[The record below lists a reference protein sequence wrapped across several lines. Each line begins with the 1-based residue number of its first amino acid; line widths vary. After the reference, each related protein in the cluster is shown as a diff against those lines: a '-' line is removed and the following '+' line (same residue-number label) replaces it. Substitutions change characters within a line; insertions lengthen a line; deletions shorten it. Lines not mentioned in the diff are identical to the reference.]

1 MANIRKVSE
10 INKLYAAFFMTF
22 AQYFVISPQIIRT
35 NNNISSNTTGKS
47 MKKYTM
53 ICAALC
59 AALMFTG
66 CKSSES
72 AYKQA
77 YLKAKQQE
85 ELQQQQEAQ
94 AQAQAQAQEQ
104 AAQAVQ
110 EQENNVVVPMEEK
123 PVTETQVV
131 DNADN
136 VPVRQE
142 TVSVVAGAGLK
153 NFSVVVGSFSL
164 KANAEGLQQTLNNQ
178 GYSAQVVVNNQVSPA
193 MYRVVATTFDTKG
206 EAAASRNALQEKYP
220 GAWLLYAK

>member
-1 MANIRKVSE
+1 
-10 INKLYAAFFMTF
+10 
-22 AQYFVISPQIIRT
+22 
-35 NNNISSNTTGKS
+35 
-47 MKKYTM
+47 MKKYT
-53 ICAALC
+53 ILCAGLC
-59 AALMFTG
+59 AALVFTG

-85 ELQQQQEAQ
+85 ELQQKQEAEAQ
-94 AQAQAQAQEQ
+94 AAAAQQAQEQ
-104 AAQAVQ
+104 ETAVVAPLQ
-110 EQENNVVVPMEEK
+110 EK

-142 TVSVVAGAGLK
+142 AVSVVAGTGLK

-164 KANAEGLQQTLNNQ
+164 KANAEGLQQTLNAQ

-193 MYRVVATTFDTKG
+193 MYRVVATTFDSKG

>member
-1 MANIRKVSE
+1 
-10 INKLYAAFFMTF
+10 
-22 AQYFVISPQIIRT
+22 
-35 NNNISSNTTGKS
+35 
-47 MKKYTM
+47 MKKYTLL
-53 ICAALC
+53 CAALC
-59 AALMFTG
+59 AAMLFTG

-85 ELQQQQEAQ
+85 ELQQKQEAEAQ
-94 AQAQAQAQEQ
+94 AQAAAAQ
-104 AAQAVQ
+104 AAQEA
-110 EQENNVVVPMEEK
+110 ENNVVTPMEEK

-142 TVSVVAGAGLK
+142 TVSVVAGTGLK

-164 KANAEGLQQTLNNQ
+164 KANAEGLQQTLKSQ
-178 GYSAQVVVNNQVSPA
+178 GYNAQVVVNNQVSPA

>member
-1 MANIRKVSE
+1 
-10 INKLYAAFFMTF
+10 
-22 AQYFVISPQIIRT
+22 
-35 NNNISSNTTGKS
+35 
-47 MKKYTM
+47 MKKYT
-53 ICAALC
+53 ILC
-59 AALMFTG
+59 AGLCVALVFTG

-85 ELQQQQEAQ
+85 ELQQKQEAEAQ
-94 AQAQAQAQEQ
+94 AAAAQQAQEQ
-104 AAQAVQ
+104 ETAVVAPLQ
-110 EQENNVVVPMEEK
+110 EK

-142 TVSVVAGAGLK
+142 TVSVVAGTGLK

-164 KANAEGLQQTLNNQ
+164 KANAEGLQQTLNAQ

-193 MYRVVATTFDTKG
+193 MYRVVATTFDSKG

>member
-1 MANIRKVSE
+1 
-10 INKLYAAFFMTF
+10 
-22 AQYFVISPQIIRT
+22 
-35 NNNISSNTTGKS
+35 
-47 MKKYTM
+47 MKKYTL
-53 ICAALC
+53 LC
-59 AALMFTG
+59 AALGAAMLFTG

-85 ELQQQQEAQ
+85 ELQQKQEAEAQ
-94 AQAQAQAQEQ
+94 AAKN
-104 AAQAVQ
+104 
-110 EQENNVVVPMEEK
+110 ENNVVVPMEEK
-123 PVTETQVV
+123 PVTQTQVV

-164 KANAEGLQQTLNNQ
+164 KANAEGLQQTLNAQ
-178 GYSAQVVVNNQVSPA
+178 GYNAQIVINNQVSPA